1 MTKLKG
7 FKKNRYDLYNPVLYL
22 VKFDSDYTVEILATS
37 ARDAEIKTMHLQS
50 DFGFYKS
57 AQIKKAR
64 G

>member
-1 MTKLKG
+1 MTRLKG
-7 FKKNRYDLYNPVLYL
+7 LKKNRYELFNPVLYV
-22 VKFDSDYTVEILATS
+22 VKFDSEHTVEVLATS
-37 ARDAEIKTMHLQS
+37 ARDAEIKTLHLQS